1 MHQSEPRPS
10 GSVPLI
16 AGGGQFG
23 DGGNGDVQGLRRSP
37 VAALDDGRGF
47 VGLAFSEAAL
57 FAARGPQEVGA
68 DDGGDD
74 TAEQAELAA
83 DVLAHYA
90 NLFGNR
96 GVATAQV
103 VLHGPER
110 GSVARDRKSTR

>member
-16 AGGGQFG
+16 ALRGQFG
-23 DGGNGDVQGLRRSP
+23 DGGNGDVQDVRRSP

-47 VGLAFSEAAL
+47 VGLAFGEAAL
-57 FAARGPQEVGA
+57 FAARGPQQVGA
-68 DDGGDD
+68 EHRGDD
-74 TAEQAELAA
+74 AAEQAELSP

-96 GVATAQV
+96 GVATAEV

-110 GSVARDRKSTR
+110 GSLASAQR